1 MFRLAIDV
9 GEITSAA
16 ARDENLLAG
25 TIGVLNDGDAA
36 STFTGLHRAHKP
48 GGPGAKN

>member
-16 ARDENLLAG
+16 AGNENLFSG
-25 TIGVLNDGDAA
+25 TIGVLDHGDAA
-36 STFTGLHRAHKP
+36 STFTRLRSAHQAS
-48 GGPGAKN
+48 GAAAKN